1 MNENKEK
8 EYSPIYMI
16 ICKLCKKSGISATKL
31 CSDLTGSKGNLPT
44 WQKGN
49 IKAITLIKMADYFDC
64 SVDYLLGRADKPN
77 PEIKEVKDTNNTG
90 GVHVFDFTVPAMN
103 PTANEQQQE
112 IAEMLSEMTPR
123 QKNQLMTIIYDFY
136 DECKKQS
143 PIE

>member
-1 MNENKEK
+1 MYNSLIMANRVKALANSK
-8 EYSPIYMI
+8 N
-16 ICKLCKKSGISATKL
+16 IS
-31 CSDLTGSKGNLPT
+31 
-44 WQKGN
+44 
-49 IKAITLIKMADYFDC
+49 IKALMSKCGLGENALQQAAKTENGMKAKNLYLIAEVLDC

-90 GVHVFDFTVPAMN
+90 GVHVFDLTVPVMN
-103 PTANEQQQE
+103 YPTTNEQQQE

-143 PIE
+143 HIE

>member
-1 MNENKEK
+1 M
-8 EYSPIYMI
+8 
-16 ICKLCKKSGISATKL
+16 KKQYDTA
-31 CSDLTGSKGNLPT
+31 LTSER
-44 WQKGN
+44 
-49 IKAITLIKMADYFDC
+49 IKARAKEIGITISQLNVKCDLSNNTIKNAGKGTEGMKARNLFAIAEILDC
-64 SVDYLLGRADKPN
+64 SVDFLLGRADKPN

-90 GVHVFDFTVPAMN
+90 GVHVFDFTVPVMN

-143 PIE
+143 HIE